1 LPIYLLFKTI
11 NLPRE
16 IIYLKEK
23 AMKTLLFLLLFC
35 YSLQNIFSETL
46 VLKDGTIIKMTL
58 KAQDVDTLTYTLKGK
73 EFKVPK
79 GKIRRVVYAKTPEL
93 EEKIAKEEVQKM
105 KQEKAAKKPTKTK
118 EEEQEAVQ
126 EEARLLEEEI
136 SKALEEQRK
145 QELLNLSFEERI
157 HRLEKEMSEVKSLT
171 GENGK
176 AKLERMEND
185 IDDLKKRTRRM
196 EKFLDVD
203 PDIEDYYSKPRSMWS
218 IVWRSALV
226 PGWGLTY
233 GRDSGLG
240 SVYTSLFIVTAL
252 GGAGY
257 KASLNSLE
265 KSIDDKLIND
275 LIIKPYLLSIVAAS
289 STSSTATTSSSDLK
303 NFQNNYNTPIKIRD
317 YLKSKNDFEHQVANS
332 NKVLAAAAGIYAL
345 QLIHSAIY
353 GYFWAKRTPRKFSEE
368 KTTGWNIQISPIAR
382 KNPITNNQDWQ
393 MDLGYRFEF

>member
-1 LPIYLLFKTI
+1 MKKLLTVILFYLPFQ
-11 NLPRE
+11 
-16 IIYLKEK
+16 
-23 AMKTLLFLLLFC
+23 FLL
-35 YSLQNIFSETL
+35 SETL

-118 EEEQEAVQ
+118 DEEQEEAR

-136 SKALEEQRK
+136 AKALEEQRK

-157 HRLEKEMSEVKSLT
+157 KKLETEVSELKSLT
-171 GENGK
+171 GENAK
-176 AKLERMEND
+176 AKIERMEGD
-185 IDDLKKRTRRM
+185 IEDLRKRTRRM

-240 SVYTSLFIVTAL
+240 SVYTSLFIVTSL

-265 KSIDDKLIND
+265 KSIDDKLITD
-275 LIIKPYLLSIVAAS
+275 LIVQPLLLSTFAS
-289 STSSTATTSSSDLK
+289 ASASTVTTATTATSLSTDLK
-303 NFQNNYNTPIKIRD
+303 NYQNSYNTPIKLYKYIQ
-317 YLKSKNDFEHQVANS
+317 SKDDFNQQVANAD
-332 NKVLAAAAGIYAL
+332 KVLAAAAGIYAL

-368 KTTGWNIQISPIAR
+368 KTTGWNIQLSPLAKR
-382 KNPITNNQDWQ
+382 NPITNNQDWQ
-393 MDLGYRFEF
+393 MDVGYRFEF

>member
-1 LPIYLLFKTI
+1 MKKLLTVILFYLPFQ
-11 NLPRE
+11 
-16 IIYLKEK
+16 
-23 AMKTLLFLLLFC
+23 FLL
-35 YSLQNIFSETL
+35 SETL

-118 EEEQEAVQ
+118 DEEQEEAR

-136 SKALEEQRK
+136 VKALEEQRK

-157 HRLEKEMSEVKSLT
+157 KKLETEVSELKSLT
-171 GENGK
+171 GENTK
-176 AKLERMEND
+176 AKIERMEGD
-185 IDDLKKRTRRM
+185 IEDLRKRTRRM

-218 IVWRSALV
+218 IVWRSAIV

-240 SVYTSLFIVTAL
+240 SVYTSLFIVTSL

-257 KASLNSLE
+257 KSSLNSLE
-265 KSIDDKLIND
+265 KSIDDKLITD
-275 LIIKPYLLSIVAAS
+275 LIVQPLLLTTFAS
-289 STSSTATTSSSDLK
+289 ASASTATTATTTASLSTDLK
-303 NFQNNYNTPIKIRD
+303 NYQNSYNTPIKLYK
-317 YLKSKNDFEHQVANS
+317 YLQSKDDFNQQVANAD
-332 NKVLAAAAGIYAL
+332 KVLAAAAGIYAL

-353 GYFWAKRTPRKFSEE
+353 GYFWAKRTPRKFNDE
-368 KTTGWNIQISPIAR
+368 KTTGWNIQLSPIAR
-382 KNPITNNQDWQ
+382 RNPITNNQDWQ
-393 MDLGYRFEF
+393 MDVGYRFEF

>member
-1 LPIYLLFKTI
+1 
-11 NLPRE
+11 
-16 IIYLKEK
+16 
-23 AMKTLLFLLLFC
+23 MKKLLFLILFC
-35 YSLQNIFSETL
+35 FSFQAIFSETL

-118 EEEQEAVQ
+118 EEEQDTVK

-136 SKALEEQRK
+136 TKALEEQRR
-145 QELLNLSFEERI
+145 QDLLNLSFEERI
-157 HRLEKEMSEVKSLT
+157 HRLEKEVSEVKSLT

-185 IDDLKKRTRRM
+185 LDDLKKRTRRM

-257 KASLNSLE
+257 KASLKSLE
-265 KSIDDKLIND
+265 KSIDDKLITD
-275 LIIKPYLLSIVAAS
+275 LVIQPFLLTTFAS
-289 STSSTATTSSSDLK
+289 ASTNSTATTAASLSTDLK
-303 NFQNNYNTPIKIRD
+303 NYQNSYNTPIKLYKYMQTKD
-317 YLKSKNDFEHQVANS
+317 DFDQQVANS
-332 NKVLAAAAGIYAL
+332 NKVLAAAVGIYAL

-353 GYFWAKRTPRKFSEE
+353 GYFWAKRTPRKFSDE
-368 KTTGWNIQISPIAR
+368 KTTGWKIQISPLAR
-382 KNPITNNQDWQ
+382 RNPITNSQDWQ

>member
-1 LPIYLLFKTI
+1 MKKLLTVILFYLPFQ
-11 NLPRE
+11 
-16 IIYLKEK
+16 
-23 AMKTLLFLLLFC
+23 FLL
-35 YSLQNIFSETL
+35 SETL

-105 KQEKAAKKPTKTK
+105 KQEKTAKKPTKTK
-118 EEEQEAVQ
+118 DEEQEEAR

-136 SKALEEQRK
+136 VKALEEQRR

-157 HRLEKEMSEVKSLT
+157 KKLETEVSELKSLT
-171 GENGK
+171 GENTK
-176 AKLERMEND
+176 AKIERMEGD
-185 IDDLKKRTRRM
+185 IEDLRKRTRRM

-240 SVYTSLFIVTAL
+240 SVYTSLFIVTSL

-257 KASLNSLE
+257 KSSLNSLE
-265 KSIDDKLIND
+265 KSIDDKLITD
-275 LIIKPYLLSIVAAS
+275 LIVQPLLLTTFAS
-289 STSSTATTSSSDLK
+289 ASASTATTATTTASLSTDLK
-303 NFQNNYNTPIKIRD
+303 NYQNSYNTPIKLYK
-317 YLKSKNDFEHQVANS
+317 YLQSKDDFNQQVANAD
-332 NKVLAAAAGIYAL
+332 KVLAAAAGIYAL

-353 GYFWAKRTPRKFSEE
+353 GYFWAKRTPRKFNEE
-368 KTTGWNIQISPIAR
+368 KTTGWNIQLSPLAR
-382 KNPITNNQDWQ
+382 RNPITNNQDWQ
-393 MDLGYRFEF
+393 MDVGYRFEF

>member
-1 LPIYLLFKTI
+1 MKKLLTVILFYLPFQ
-11 NLPRE
+11 
-16 IIYLKEK
+16 
-23 AMKTLLFLLLFC
+23 FLL
-35 YSLQNIFSETL
+35 SETL

-118 EEEQEAVQ
+118 DEEQEEAR

-136 SKALEEQRK
+136 VKALEEQRR

-157 HRLEKEMSEVKSLT
+157 KKLETEVSELKSLT
-171 GENGK
+171 GENAK
-176 AKLERMEND
+176 AKIERMEGD
-185 IDDLKKRTRRM
+185 IEDLRKRTRRM

-240 SVYTSLFIVTAL
+240 SVYTSLFILTSL

-265 KSIDDKLIND
+265 KSIDDKLITD
-275 LIIKPYLLSIVAAS
+275 LIVQPLLLSTFAS
-289 STSSTATTSSSDLK
+289 ASASTATTATTATSLSTDLK
-303 NFQNNYNTPIKIRD
+303 NYQNSYNTPIKL
-317 YLKSKNDFEHQVANS
+317 YKYMQSKDDFNQQVANAD
-332 NKVLAAAAGIYAL
+332 KVLAAAAGIYAL

-353 GYFWAKRTPRKFSEE
+353 GYFWAKRTPRKFNEE
-368 KTTGWNIQISPIAR
+368 KTTGWNIQLSPLAR
-382 KNPITNNQDWQ
+382 RNPITNNQDWQ
-393 MDLGYRFEF
+393 MDVGYRFEF

>member
-1 LPIYLLFKTI
+1 MKKLLTVILFYLPFQ
-11 NLPRE
+11 
-16 IIYLKEK
+16 
-23 AMKTLLFLLLFC
+23 FLL
-35 YSLQNIFSETL
+35 SETL

-118 EEEQEAVQ
+118 DEEQEEAR

-136 SKALEEQRK
+136 VKALEEQRR

-157 HRLEKEMSEVKSLT
+157 KKLETEVSELKSLT
-171 GENGK
+171 GENTK
-176 AKLERMEND
+176 AKIERMEGD
-185 IDDLKKRTRRM
+185 IEDLRKRTRRM

-240 SVYTSLFIVTAL
+240 SVYTSLFILTSL

-265 KSIDDKLIND
+265 KSIDDKLITD
-275 LIIKPYLLSIVAAS
+275 LIVQPLLLSTFAS
-289 STSSTATTSSSDLK
+289 ASASTATTATTATSLSTDLK
-303 NFQNNYNTPIKIRD
+303 NYQNSYNTPIKL
-317 YLKSKNDFEHQVANS
+317 YKYMQSKDDFNQQVANAD
-332 NKVLAAAAGIYAL
+332 KVLAAAAGIYAL

-353 GYFWAKRTPRKFSEE
+353 GYFWAKRTPRKFNEE
-368 KTTGWNIQISPIAR
+368 KTTGWNIQLSPLAR
-382 KNPITNNQDWQ
+382 RNPITNNQDWQ
-393 MDLGYRFEF
+393 MDVGYRFEF

>member
-1 LPIYLLFKTI
+1 MKKLLTIILFYLPFQ
-11 NLPRE
+11 
-16 IIYLKEK
+16 
-23 AMKTLLFLLLFC
+23 FLL
-35 YSLQNIFSETL
+35 SETL

-105 KQEKAAKKPTKTK
+105 KQEKAAKKPSKTK
-118 EEEQEAVQ
+118 DEEQEEAR

-136 SKALEEQRK
+136 VKALEEQRK

-157 HRLEKEMSEVKSLT
+157 KKLETEVSELKSLT
-171 GENGK
+171 GENAK
-176 AKLERMEND
+176 AKIERMEGD
-185 IDDLKKRTRRM
+185 IEDLRKRTRRI
-196 EKFLDVD
+196 EKFIDVD

-240 SVYTSLFIVTAL
+240 SVYTSLFIVTSL

-265 KSIDDKLIND
+265 KSIDDKLITD
-275 LIIKPYLLSIVAAS
+275 LIVQPLLLSTFAS
-289 STSSTATTSSSDLK
+289 ASASTATTATTAASLSTDLK
-303 NFQNNYNTPIKIRD
+303 NYQNSYNTPIKLYK
-317 YLKSKNDFEHQVANS
+317 YLQSKDDFNQQVANAD
-332 NKVLAAAAGIYAL
+332 KVLAAAAGIYAL

-368 KTTGWNIQISPIAR
+368 KTTGWNIQLSPIAR
-382 KNPITNNQDWQ
+382 RNPITNNQDWQ
-393 MDLGYRFEF
+393 MDVGYRFEF

>member
-1 LPIYLLFKTI
+1 MKKLLTVILFYLPFQ
-11 NLPRE
+11 
-16 IIYLKEK
+16 
-23 AMKTLLFLLLFC
+23 FLL
-35 YSLQNIFSETL
+35 SETL

-105 KQEKAAKKPTKTK
+105 KQEKTAKKPTKTK
-118 EEEQEAVQ
+118 DEEQEEAR

-136 SKALEEQRK
+136 VKALEEQRK

-157 HRLEKEMSEVKSLT
+157 KKLETEVSELKSLT
-171 GENGK
+171 GENAK
-176 AKLERMEND
+176 AKIERMEGD
-185 IDDLKKRTRRM
+185 IEDLRKRTRRL

-240 SVYTSLFIVTAL
+240 SVYTSLFILTSL

-265 KSIDDKLIND
+265 KSIDDKLITD
-275 LIIKPYLLSIVAAS
+275 LIVQPLLLSTFAS
-289 STSSTATTSSSDLK
+289 ASASTATTATTAASLSTDLK
-303 NFQNNYNTPIKIRD
+303 NYQNSYNTPIKLYK
-317 YLKSKNDFEHQVANS
+317 YLQSKDDFNQQVANAD
-332 NKVLAAAAGIYAL
+332 KVLAAAAGIYVL

-368 KTTGWNIQISPIAR
+368 KTTGWNIQLSPLAR
-382 KNPITNNQDWQ
+382 RNPITNNQDWQ
-393 MDLGYRFEF
+393 MDVGYRFEF

>member
-1 LPIYLLFKTI
+1 MKKLLTIILFYLPFQ
-11 NLPRE
+11 
-16 IIYLKEK
+16 
-23 AMKTLLFLLLFC
+23 FLL
-35 YSLQNIFSETL
+35 SETL

-118 EEEQEAVQ
+118 DEEQEEAR

-136 SKALEEQRK
+136 VKALEEQRK

-157 HRLEKEMSEVKSLT
+157 KKLETEVSELKSLT
-171 GENGK
+171 GENAK
-176 AKLERMEND
+176 AKIERMEGD
-185 IDDLKKRTRRM
+185 IEDLRKRTRRM

-218 IVWRSALV
+218 IVWRSAIV

-240 SVYTSLFIVTAL
+240 SVYTSLFIVTSL

-257 KASLNSLE
+257 KSSLNSLE
-265 KSIDDKLIND
+265 KSIDDKLITD
-275 LIIKPYLLSIVAAS
+275 LIVQPLLLTTFAS
-289 STSSTATTSSSDLK
+289 ASASTATTATTTASLSTDLK
-303 NFQNNYNTPIKIRD
+303 NYQNSYNTPIKLYK
-317 YLKSKNDFEHQVANS
+317 YLQSKDDFNQQVANAD
-332 NKVLAAAAGIYAL
+332 KVLAAAAGIYAL

-368 KTTGWNIQISPIAR
+368 KTTGWNIQLSPLAR
-382 KNPITNNQDWQ
+382 RNPITNNQDWQ
-393 MDLGYRFEF
+393 MDVGYRFEF

>member
-1 LPIYLLFKTI
+1 MKKLLTVILFYLPFQ
-11 NLPRE
+11 
-16 IIYLKEK
+16 
-23 AMKTLLFLLLFC
+23 FLL
-35 YSLQNIFSETL
+35 SETL
-46 VLKDGTIIKMTL
+46 VIKDGTIIKMTL

-105 KQEKAAKKPTKTK
+105 KQEKTAKKPTKTK
-118 EEEQEAVQ
+118 DEEQEEAR

-136 SKALEEQRK
+136 VKALEEQRR

-157 HRLEKEMSEVKSLT
+157 KKLETEVSELKSLT
-171 GENGK
+171 GENTK
-176 AKLERMEND
+176 AKIERMEGD
-185 IDDLKKRTRRM
+185 IEDLRKRTRRM

-240 SVYTSLFIVTAL
+240 SVYTSLFILTSL

-265 KSIDDKLIND
+265 KSIDDKLITD
-275 LIIKPYLLSIVAAS
+275 LIVQPLLLSTFAS
-289 STSSTATTSSSDLK
+289 ASASTATTATTATSLSTDLK
-303 NFQNNYNTPIKIRD
+303 NYQNSYNTPIKLYK
-317 YLKSKNDFEHQVANS
+317 YLQSKDDFNQQVANAD
-332 NKVLAAAAGIYAL
+332 KVLAAAAGIYAL

-353 GYFWAKRTPRKFSEE
+353 GYFWAKRTPRKFNEE
-368 KTTGWNIQISPIAR
+368 KTTGWNIQLSPLAR
-382 KNPITNNQDWQ
+382 RNPITNNQDWQ
-393 MDLGYRFEF
+393 MDVGYRFEF

>member
-1 LPIYLLFKTI
+1 MKILLI
-11 NLPRE
+11 
-16 IIYLKEK
+16 
-23 AMKTLLFLLLFC
+23 LFLLQLP
-35 YSLQNIFSETL
+35 LQAILAETL
-46 VLKDGTIIKMTL
+46 VLKDGTIIKMSL

-73 EFKVPK
+73 EYKVSK

-105 KQEKAAKKPTKTK
+105 KLEKAAKKPTKTK
-118 EEEQEAVQ
+118 GEEQEEAK

-136 SKALEEQRK
+136 AKALEEQRR

-157 HRLEKEMSEVKSLT
+157 HKLEKETSELKSLT
-171 GENGK
+171 GENTK
-176 AKLERMEND
+176 AKIERIEND

-203 PDIEDYYSKPRSMWS
+203 PDIEDYYSKPRTMWS
-218 IVWRSALV
+218 IVWRSALI

-257 KASLNSLE
+257 KASLKSLE
-265 KSIDDKLIND
+265 KSIDDKLVTD
-275 LIIKPYLLSIVAAS
+275 LIIQPYLLSTLTAS
-289 STSSTATTSSSDLK
+289 STTSSASSTLSTDLK
-303 NFQNNYNTPIKIRD
+303 NYQNNYNTPIKLYK
-317 YLKSKNDFEHQVANS
+317 YLQSKDDFNGQVANS
-332 NKVLAAAAGIYAL
+332 EKVIAAAAGIYAL

-368 KTTGWNIQISPIAR
+368 KSTGWKIQISPVAR
-382 KNPITNNQDWQ
+382 RNPIISNQDWQ
-393 MDLGYRFEF
+393 MDVGYRFEF

>member
-1 LPIYLLFKTI
+1 MKKLLTVILFYLPFQ
-11 NLPRE
+11 
-16 IIYLKEK
+16 
-23 AMKTLLFLLLFC
+23 FLL
-35 YSLQNIFSETL
+35 SETL

-105 KQEKAAKKPTKTK
+105 KQEKTAKKPTKTK
-118 EEEQEAVQ
+118 DEEQEEAR

-136 SKALEEQRK
+136 VKALEEQRR

-157 HRLEKEMSEVKSLT
+157 KKLETEVSELKSLT
-171 GENGK
+171 GENTK
-176 AKLERMEND
+176 AKIERMEGD
-185 IDDLKKRTRRM
+185 IEDLRKRTRRM

-240 SVYTSLFIVTAL
+240 SVYTSLFILTSL

-257 KASLNSLE
+257 KTSLNSLE
-265 KSIDDKLIND
+265 KSIDDKLITD
-275 LIIKPYLLSIVAAS
+275 LIVQPLLLSTFAS
-289 STSSTATTSSSDLK
+289 ASASTATTATTATSLSTDLK
-303 NFQNNYNTPIKIRD
+303 NYQNSYNTPIKL
-317 YLKSKNDFEHQVANS
+317 YKYMQSKDDFNQQVANAD
-332 NKVLAAAAGIYAL
+332 KVLAAAAGIYAL

-353 GYFWAKRTPRKFSEE
+353 GYFWAKRTPRKFNEE
-368 KTTGWNIQISPIAR
+368 KTTGWNIQLSPLAR
-382 KNPITNNQDWQ
+382 RNPITNNQDWQ
-393 MDLGYRFEF
+393 MDVGYRFEF

>member
-1 LPIYLLFKTI
+1 MKKLLTIILFYLPFQ
-11 NLPRE
+11 
-16 IIYLKEK
+16 
-23 AMKTLLFLLLFC
+23 FLL
-35 YSLQNIFSETL
+35 SETL

-118 EEEQEAVQ
+118 DEEQEEAR

-136 SKALEEQRK
+136 VKALEEQRK

-157 HRLEKEMSEVKSLT
+157 KKLETEVSELKSLT
-171 GENGK
+171 GENAK
-176 AKLERMEND
+176 AKIERMEGD
-185 IDDLKKRTRRM
+185 IEDLRKRTRRI
-196 EKFLDVD
+196 EKFIDVD

-240 SVYTSLFIVTAL
+240 SVYTSLFILTSL

-265 KSIDDKLIND
+265 KSIDDKLITD
-275 LIIKPYLLSIVAAS
+275 LIVQPLLLSTFAS
-289 STSSTATTSSSDLK
+289 ASASTATTATTATSLSTDLK
-303 NFQNNYNTPIKIRD
+303 NYQNSYNTPIKL
-317 YLKSKNDFEHQVANS
+317 YKYMQSKDDFNQQVANAD
-332 NKVLAAAAGIYAL
+332 KVLAAAAGIYAL

-368 KTTGWNIQISPIAR
+368 KTTGWNIQLSPIAR
-382 KNPITNNQDWQ
+382 RNPITNNQDWQ
-393 MDLGYRFEF
+393 TDVGYRFEF

>member
-1 LPIYLLFKTI
+1 MKKLLILILFYLPLQILL
-11 NLPRE
+11 
-16 IIYLKEK
+16 
-23 AMKTLLFLLLFC
+23 
-35 YSLQNIFSETL
+35 SETL

-118 EEEQEAVQ
+118 DEEQEEAR

-136 SKALEEQRK
+136 VKALEEQRK

-157 HRLEKEMSEVKSLT
+157 KKLETEVSELKSLT
-171 GENGK
+171 GENAK
-176 AKLERMEND
+176 AKIERMEGD
-185 IDDLKKRTRRM
+185 IEDLRKRTRRI
-196 EKFLDVD
+196 EKFIDVD

-240 SVYTSLFIVTAL
+240 SVYTSLFIVTSL

-265 KSIDDKLIND
+265 KSIDDKLITD
-275 LIIKPYLLSIVAAS
+275 LIVQPLLLSTFAS
-289 STSSTATTSSSDLK
+289 ASASTATTATTAASLSTDLK
-303 NFQNNYNTPIKIRD
+303 NYQNSYNTPIKLYK
-317 YLKSKNDFEHQVANS
+317 YLQSKDDFNQQVANAD
-332 NKVLAAAAGIYAL
+332 KVLAAAAGIYAL

-368 KTTGWNIQISPIAR
+368 KTTGWNIQLSPIAR
-382 KNPITNNQDWQ
+382 RNPITNNQDWQ
-393 MDLGYRFEF
+393 MDVGYRFEF

>member
-1 LPIYLLFKTI
+1 MKKLLTIILFYLPFQ
-11 NLPRE
+11 
-16 IIYLKEK
+16 
-23 AMKTLLFLLLFC
+23 FLL
-35 YSLQNIFSETL
+35 SETL

-105 KQEKAAKKPTKTK
+105 KQEKAAKKPSKTK
-118 EEEQEAVQ
+118 DEEQEEAR

-136 SKALEEQRK
+136 VKALEEQRK

-157 HRLEKEMSEVKSLT
+157 KKLETEVSELKSLT
-171 GENGK
+171 GENAK
-176 AKLERMEND
+176 AKIERMEGD
-185 IDDLKKRTRRM
+185 IEDLRKRTRRI
-196 EKFLDVD
+196 EKFIDVD

-240 SVYTSLFIVTAL
+240 SVYTSLFIVTSL

-265 KSIDDKLIND
+265 KSIDDKLITD
-275 LIIKPYLLSIVAAS
+275 LIVQPLLLSTFAS
-289 STSSTATTSSSDLK
+289 ASASTATTATTAASLSTDLK
-303 NFQNNYNTPIKIRD
+303 NYQNSYNTPIKLYK
-317 YLKSKNDFEHQVANS
+317 YLQSKDDFNQQVANAD
-332 NKVLAAAAGIYAL
+332 KVLAAAAGIYAL

-353 GYFWAKRTPRKFSEE
+353 GYFWAKRTPRKFNDE
-368 KTTGWNIQISPIAR
+368 KTTGWNIQLSPIAR
-382 KNPITNNQDWQ
+382 RNPITNNQDWQ
-393 MDLGYRFEF
+393 MDVGYRFEF

>member
-1 LPIYLLFKTI
+1 MKKLLTVILFYLPFQ
-11 NLPRE
+11 
-16 IIYLKEK
+16 
-23 AMKTLLFLLLFC
+23 FLL
-35 YSLQNIFSETL
+35 SETL

-105 KQEKAAKKPTKTK
+105 KQEKTAKKPTKTK
-118 EEEQEAVQ
+118 EEEQEEAR

-136 SKALEEQRK
+136 VKALEEQRR

-157 HRLEKEMSEVKSLT
+157 KKLETEVSELKSLT
-171 GENGK
+171 GENTK
-176 AKLERMEND
+176 AKIERMEGD
-185 IDDLKKRTRRM
+185 IEDLRKRTRRM

-240 SVYTSLFIVTAL
+240 SVYTSLFILTSL

-257 KASLNSLE
+257 KTSLNSLE
-265 KSIDDKLIND
+265 KSIDDKLITD
-275 LIIKPYLLSIVAAS
+275 LIVQPLLLSTFAS
-289 STSSTATTSSSDLK
+289 ASASTATTATTATSLSTDLK
-303 NFQNNYNTPIKIRD
+303 NYQNSYNTPIKL
-317 YLKSKNDFEHQVANS
+317 YKYMQSKDDFNQQVANAD
-332 NKVLAAAAGIYAL
+332 KVLAAAAGIYAL

-353 GYFWAKRTPRKFSEE
+353 GYFWAKRTPRKFNEE
-368 KTTGWNIQISPIAR
+368 KTTGWNIQLSPLAR
-382 KNPITNNQDWQ
+382 RNPITNNQDWQ
-393 MDLGYRFEF
+393 MDVGYRFEF

>member
-1 LPIYLLFKTI
+1 MKKLLTVILFYLPFQ
-11 NLPRE
+11 
-16 IIYLKEK
+16 
-23 AMKTLLFLLLFC
+23 FLL
-35 YSLQNIFSETL
+35 SETL

-118 EEEQEAVQ
+118 DEEQEEAR

-136 SKALEEQRK
+136 VKALEEQRK

-157 HRLEKEMSEVKSLT
+157 KKLETEVSELKSLT
-171 GENGK
+171 GENAK
-176 AKLERMEND
+176 AKIERMEGD
-185 IDDLKKRTRRM
+185 IEDLRKRTRRL

-240 SVYTSLFIVTAL
+240 SVYTSLFIVTSL

-265 KSIDDKLIND
+265 KSIDDKLITD
-275 LIIKPYLLSIVAAS
+275 LIVQPLLLSTFAS
-289 STSSTATTSSSDLK
+289 ASASTATTATTAASLSTDLK
-303 NFQNNYNTPIKIRD
+303 NYQNSYNTPIKLYK
-317 YLKSKNDFEHQVANS
+317 YLQSKDDFNQQVANAD
-332 NKVLAAAAGIYAL
+332 KVLAAAAGIYAL

-353 GYFWAKRTPRKFSEE
+353 GYFWAKRTPRKFNDE
-368 KTTGWNIQISPIAR
+368 KTTGWNIQLSPIAR
-382 KNPITNNQDWQ
+382 RNPITNNQDWQ
-393 MDLGYRFEF
+393 MDVGYRFEF

>member
-1 LPIYLLFKTI
+1 MKKLLTVILFYLPFQ
-11 NLPRE
+11 
-16 IIYLKEK
+16 
-23 AMKTLLFLLLFC
+23 FLL
-35 YSLQNIFSETL
+35 SETL

-93 EEKIAKEEVQKM
+93 EEKLAKEEVQKM

-118 EEEQEAVQ
+118 DEEQEEAR

-136 SKALEEQRK
+136 AKALEEQRK

-157 HRLEKEMSEVKSLT
+157 KKLETEVSELKSLT
-171 GENGK
+171 GENTK
-176 AKLERMEND
+176 AKIERMEGD
-185 IDDLKKRTRRM
+185 IEDLRKRTRRM

-240 SVYTSLFIVTAL
+240 SVYTSLFILTSL

-257 KASLNSLE
+257 KTSLNSLE
-265 KSIDDKLIND
+265 KSIDDKLITD
-275 LIIKPYLLSIVAAS
+275 LIVQPLLLSTFAS
-289 STSSTATTSSSDLK
+289 ASASTATTATTATSLSTDLK
-303 NFQNNYNTPIKIRD
+303 NYQNSYNTPIKL
-317 YLKSKNDFEHQVANS
+317 YKYMQSKDDFNQQVANAD
-332 NKVLAAAAGIYAL
+332 KVLAAAAGIYAL

-353 GYFWAKRTPRKFSEE
+353 GYFWAKRTPRKFNEE
-368 KTTGWNIQISPIAR
+368 KTTGWNIQLSPLAR
-382 KNPITNNQDWQ
+382 RNPITNNQDWQ
-393 MDLGYRFEF
+393 MDVGYRFEF

>member
-1 LPIYLLFKTI
+1 MKKLLTVILFYLPFQ
-11 NLPRE
+11 
-16 IIYLKEK
+16 
-23 AMKTLLFLLLFC
+23 FLL
-35 YSLQNIFSETL
+35 SETL

-105 KQEKAAKKPTKTK
+105 KQEKTAKKPTKTK
-118 EEEQEAVQ
+118 DEEQEEAR

-136 SKALEEQRK
+136 VKALEEQRR

-157 HRLEKEMSEVKSLT
+157 KKLETEVSELKSLT
-171 GENGK
+171 GENAK
-176 AKLERMEND
+176 AKIERMEGD
-185 IDDLKKRTRRM
+185 IEDLRKRTRRM

-240 SVYTSLFIVTAL
+240 SVYTSLFILTSL

-265 KSIDDKLIND
+265 KSIDDKLITD
-275 LIIKPYLLSIVAAS
+275 LIVQPLLLSTFAS
-289 STSSTATTSSSDLK
+289 ASASTATTATTATSLSTDLK
-303 NFQNNYNTPIKIRD
+303 NYQNSYNTPIKLYK
-317 YLKSKNDFEHQVANS
+317 YLQSKDDFNQQVANAD
-332 NKVLAAAAGIYAL
+332 KVLAAAAGIYAL

-353 GYFWAKRTPRKFSEE
+353 GYFWAKRTPRKFNEE
-368 KTTGWNIQISPIAR
+368 KTTGWNIQLSPLAR
-382 KNPITNNQDWQ
+382 RNPITNNQDWQ
-393 MDLGYRFEF
+393 MDVGYRFEF

>member
-1 LPIYLLFKTI
+1 MKKLLTVILFYLPFQ
-11 NLPRE
+11 
-16 IIYLKEK
+16 
-23 AMKTLLFLLLFC
+23 FLL
-35 YSLQNIFSETL
+35 SETL

-118 EEEQEAVQ
+118 DEEQEEAR

-136 SKALEEQRK
+136 VKALEEQRR

-157 HRLEKEMSEVKSLT
+157 KKLETEVSELKSLT
-171 GENGK
+171 GENAK
-176 AKLERMEND
+176 AKIERMEGD
-185 IDDLKKRTRRM
+185 IEDLRKRTRRM

-240 SVYTSLFIVTAL
+240 SVYTSLFIVTSL

-265 KSIDDKLIND
+265 KSIDDKLITD
-275 LIIKPYLLSIVAAS
+275 LIVQPLLLSTFAS
-289 STSSTATTSSSDLK
+289 ASASTATTAATATSLSTDLK
-303 NFQNNYNTPIKIRD
+303 NYQNSYNTPIKL
-317 YLKSKNDFEHQVANS
+317 YKYMQSKDDFNQQVANAD
-332 NKVLAAAAGIYAL
+332 KVLAAAAGIYAL

-353 GYFWAKRTPRKFSEE
+353 GYFWAKRTPRKFSDE
-368 KTTGWNIQISPIAR
+368 KTTGWNIQISPLAR
-382 KNPITNNQDWQ
+382 RNPITNNQDWQ
-393 MDLGYRFEF
+393 MDVGYRFEF

>member
-1 LPIYLLFKTI
+1 MKKLLTVILFYLPFQ
-11 NLPRE
+11 
-16 IIYLKEK
+16 
-23 AMKTLLFLLLFC
+23 FLL
-35 YSLQNIFSETL
+35 SETL

-105 KQEKAAKKPTKTK
+105 KQEKTAKKPTKTK
-118 EEEQEAVQ
+118 DEEQEEAR

-136 SKALEEQRK
+136 VKALEEQRR

-157 HRLEKEMSEVKSLT
+157 KKLETEVSELKSLT
-171 GENGK
+171 GENTK
-176 AKLERMEND
+176 AKIERMEGD
-185 IDDLKKRTRRM
+185 IEDLRKRTRRM

-240 SVYTSLFIVTAL
+240 SVYTSLFILTSL

-257 KASLNSLE
+257 KTSLNSLE
-265 KSIDDKLIND
+265 KSIDDKLITD
-275 LIIKPYLLSIVAAS
+275 LIVQPLLLSTFAS
-289 STSSTATTSSSDLK
+289 ASASTATTATTATSLSTDLK
-303 NFQNNYNTPIKIRD
+303 NYQNSYNTPIKLYK
-317 YLKSKNDFEHQVANS
+317 YLQSKDDFNQQVANAD
-332 NKVLAAAAGIYAL
+332 KVLAAAAGIYAL

-353 GYFWAKRTPRKFSEE
+353 GYFWAKRTPRKFNEE
-368 KTTGWNIQISPIAR
+368 KTTGWNIQLSPLAR
-382 KNPITNNQDWQ
+382 RNPITNNQDWQ
-393 MDLGYRFEF
+393 MDVGYRFEF